1 MKNIKIIISILFL
14 IVVASSC
21 TKIEGIDQ
29 DLSFLTT
36 AVSANLDKS
45 FDISND
51 NSGFVRITPVSDGVA
66 SSTVYFG
73 HGTGNDAKT
82 NVSAGGNA
90 THIYPEGTYT
100 VTIVSRTV
108 AGDSTVMTY
117 PLAVTYRAPEN
128 LKVTIESNMVVSA
141 DALYAKSFEVSYGD
155 TTGKVYP
162 LALGAKLPAHTYPA
176 GGPYDLKVVALSGG
190 AATTTVV
197 RTMFGFPIT
206 FESPTMNY
214 SFVTTSTGQTFEK
227 IINPFATGLNT
238 SANIGKFIRGSDGTS
253 STTSLL
259 DIPLNFAAGKIIKML
274 VYNPSAT
281 LINKKMYVELQNAV
295 GGTPANGIAVKS
307 AKITTSGAWEELTF
321 DFSTFTTA
329 QIPANTKFGQIVIS
343 YALGIP
349 AGGIIYIDNIRLT
362 N

>member
-36 AVSANLDKS
+36 AVSTNPDKS

-51 NSGFVRITPVSDGVA
+51 NSGFVRITPLGNGIA
-66 SSTVYFG
+66 NSTVYFG
-73 HGTGNDAKT
+73 HGTGADAKA
-82 NVSAGGNA
+82 NVTAGGNT

-108 AGDSTVMTY
+108 AGDSTVTTY

-128 LKVTIESNMVVSA
+128 VKVTIESNMVVSA

-162 LALGAKLPAHTYPA
+162 MALGAKLPAHTYPA
-176 GGPYDLKVVALSGG
+176 GGPYELKVVAFSGG
-190 AATTTVV
+190 AAKTTVV
-197 RTMFGFPIT
+197 KTLSGLPLT
-206 FESPTMNY
+206 FENSA
-214 SFVTTSTGQTFEK
+214 VTDSIVIFGTGQAFAK
-227 IINPFATGLNT
+227 VANPFSTGLNT
-238 SANIGKFIRGSDGTS
+238 SGIVGKFTRGKEGS
-253 STTSLL
+253 SSVKFRL
-259 DIPLNFAAGKIIKML
+259 DVPVNFAQGNKIKLL
-274 VYNPSAT
+274 VYNTDAAY
-281 LINKKMYVELQNAV
+281 IGKKMNVEFESVV
-295 GGTPANGIAVKS
+295 GTLPPTALTVAKATVLKS
-307 AKITTSGAWEELTF
+307 GEWEELSF
-321 DFSTFTTA
+321 DFS
-329 QIPANTKFGQIVIS
+329 ANTASAPKFQTIVFKFS
-343 YALGIP
+343 TLQVIP
-349 AGGIIYIDNIRLT
+349 GAIIYIDNVRLT